1 MNIIAF
7 FSLYGTPQTG
17 LSPTVR
23 IRIVSTNALVVTDAA
38 MTEVGDGFYKYSFSE
53 FDKTVEYS
61 IRCDGGATLAGAERY
76 PVAITSG
83 YGEVLSVKEQT
94 DKITFTTANQVDAR
108 VRSQD
113 NIDFGALQKA
123 SLSAATPTVTVG
135 DKTGFELAADQAVNV
150 TKIAGAAVSTST
162 AQIGVNVVSQDNID
176 FGALQKASITAAVPD
191 VSAIQSGLA
200 LDATVAKAATALST
214 AVWTNAKAAFLDV
227 AVSSLGTG
235 ITSFPAQTYTITID
249 GVPCADC
256 LVVMTTDI
264 AGSNPIHSGTTNALG
279 QVTFYP
285 NLPAGTTVYLWR
297 FKTGVNFVN
306 PDTEAIS

>member
-1 MNIIAF
+1 MKKNTAVIVTILAWDTIQNA
-7 FSLYGTPQTG
+7 GKTG
-17 LSPTVR
+17 LADITLR
-23 IRIVSTNALVVTDAA
+23 G
-38 MTEVGDGFYKYSFSE
+38 VGDGA
-53 FDKTVEYS
+53 EY
-61 IRCDGGATLAGAERY
+61 T
-76 PVAITSG
+76 PVAAAS
-83 YGEVLSVKEQT
+83 
-94 DKITFTTANQVDAR
+94 QVDATNLPG
-108 VRSQD
+108 VYSVSLTAAENNYNSNCIGGKSATA
-113 NIDFGALQKA
+113 NISIIPFSWINEAEDFTATEKL
-123 SLSAATPTVTVG
+123 SLNAATPTVTVG

-176 FGALQKASITAAVPD
+176 FSALQKASITAAVPD

-264 AGSNPIHSGTTNALG
+264 AGSNPIHSGTTDALG

>member
-1 MNIIAF
+1 MKKNTAVVVTILAWDTI
-7 FSLYGTPQTG
+7 LNVGKTG
-17 LSPTVR
+17 LADITLR
-23 IRIVSTNALVVTDAA
+23 G
-38 MTEVGDGFYKYSFSE
+38 VGDGTEYAPAGSAVEVDAANLPGVYSVSLTAAE
-53 FDKTVEYS
+53 NNYNS
-61 IRCDGGATLAGAERY
+61 NCIGGKSA
-76 PVAITSG
+76 
-83 YGEVLSVKEQT
+83 
-94 DKITFTTANQVDAR
+94 TANISIIPFSWINEDVDFSATE
-108 VRSQD
+108 
-113 NIDFGALQKA
+113 KA
-123 SLSAATPTVTVG
+123 SLNAATPTVTVG

-200 LDATVAKAATALST
+200 LDATVAKAAMALST